1 LIIRQYPPL
10 YIQHRIIHPHKFLRQ
25 HSRAT
30 HFALH
35 DCIKLPALEY
45 FCASALLIQLL
56 HNYIYIT
63 ALDDTFT
70 LMPFQ
75 LFEGTGNRHW
85 CLFAALLDKLR
96 LTVPFVACKSSAT
109 ILVGIYPQLGFLH
122 HIQYCA
128 SLHQQSLDQHYTFS
142 NSTIFMYI
150 ATIQHATILQ
160 IYPYLG
166 PQLCVQYYSFFHYTI
181 TLRCCH
187 SACYLVRI
195 DMHWSIQHRSS
206 STHSALHDCI
216 TRLLFHVLP

>member
-1 LIIRQYPPL
+1 MPHFSLCITWLHQITCIRVLFVHQHYSFSIYTIIFTLQRET
-10 YIQHRIIHPHKFLRQ
+10 I
-25 HSRAT
+25 
-30 HFALH
+30 
-35 DCIKLPALEY
+35 
-45 FCASALLIQLL
+45 
-56 HNYIYIT
+56 
-63 ALDDTFT
+63 TFT
-70 LMPFQ
+70 LIPFQ

-96 LTVPFVACKSSAT
+96 LTVPLVACKSSAT
-109 ILVGIYPQLGFLH
+109 ILVGIYPQLGFLR

-166 PQLCVQYYSFFHYTI
+166 PQLCVQYYSFFHYII

-195 DMHWSIQHRSS
+195 DMHWSIQHRIS